1 MSYPIQFKGAKWY
14 NCDLHL
20 HTVAS
25 ACFQDRTV
33 TAEQWIQDAI
43 NKGLHCVAVTDH
55 NTGMSIDEIKNAA
68 IGKNIT
74 IFPGVEI
81 TCDTSKIHLLIL
93 FDSNA
98 DSNTI
103 HDFLVRADIH
113 REDFGKQDASTNKSI
128 FEILEIANIDGAMV
142 IPAHI
147 DEYNG
152 LESLSHANLEDL
164 FLNKNINA
172 VQVVHKKFL
181 DPTLIVIGNEVL
193 KNEIN
198 TYYGTPRPEIGEST
212 IKKWYDAVQSAIQ
225 KKLSILTFSDNP
237 HEPGNPKHGLWGIGQ
252 VSTWIKM
259 SETPSLEGLRQAFLL
274 PKFRVRNSF
283 SDERQIF
290 NYPALW
296 IKSLK
301 IENTILTKENEP
313 LLFHF
318 NPQLNTIIGGRGS
331 GKSSILKFIR
341 GLFNKSSDLDALQ
354 DILTEHND
362 FYKKQSGRPPKGAFT
377 DSSKITIEFVRNEFI
392 YKITA
397 SNIFNSEN
405 QIITIHKLL
414 ENEDWQEVTDTGFI
428 DFFDFEHY
436 SQKQIYEIAQEPNA
450 LRERIDNSI
459 EEVIDLKRRRDFI
472 KVSFLEKSSSIRVMI
487 LSLENKGK
495 LETKLRDV
503 QASITRLQESGVSA
517 IITEKD
523 LYDKEYQLLL
533 NVYNQLDEKCKAL
546 ENANIFISQDIIV
559 SAPFSPTHF
568 NELDSILNATKS
580 DLNTVNELLGKGLE
594 DLIIIRDKFI
604 KDILETRWYA
614 DKQSKEAEF
623 SALKETLAKDGI
635 NDISSF
641 EMLNAE
647 KEKLNIEI
655 LELNSSEENLT
666 NEIAERIRLLS
677 EYTLISKEISEKRQD
692 FLNEIIKT
700 DKIKIEIKQF
710 RNKSDFEEKLRYIL
724 QRENNT
730 FQNDIDALIDM
741 CFTGLV
747 ERQIINFRNIFEK
760 IKKGED
766 VSTFVSG
773 HFVNLVKAL
782 TDAQLDEIAIL
793 LPEDEIEF
801 KFMPS
806 GTTGYRS
813 LSTASAGQKT
823 TAILTFILS
832 HGIQPLILDQ
842 PEDDLDNRLVYELV
856 VDRLLEAKNS
866 RQIIVVT
873 HNANIPVNGD
883 SDYIISLDSESKY
896 MKILHEGTVEQSE
909 IKKEICDVMEGGQQA
924 FDFRSRRYGQ

>member
-33 TAEQWIQDAI
+33 TAEQWIQEAI
-43 NKGLHCVAVTDH
+43 DKGLHCVAVTDH
-55 NTGMSIDEIKNAA
+55 NTGMSIDEIKTAA

-93 FDSNA
+93 FDTNA

-103 HDFLVRADIH
+103 HDFLVRADLQ
-113 REDFGKQDASTNKSI
+113 REDFGKQDAATNKSI
-128 FEILEIANIDGAMV
+128 FEILEIANTDGAMV

-147 DEYNG
+147 DEFNG

-181 DPTLIVIGNEVL
+181 DPTLIVLGNEEL
-193 KNEIN
+193 KGEIN

-274 PKFRVRNSF
+274 PKFRIRNSF
-283 SDERQIF
+283 SEDNNFF
-290 NYPALW
+290 NYPSLW

-301 IENTILTKENEP
+301 VENTTLTKDHEP
-313 LLFHF
+313 IVFNF

-341 GLFNKSSDLDALQ
+341 GLFDKSSDLNTLE
-354 DILTEHND
+354 DILFDQQN
-362 FYKKQSGRPPKGAFT
+362 FYKIEGGRPKKGVFKEE
-377 DSSKITIEFVRNEFI
+377 SILTIEFLRNEVL
-392 YKITA
+392 YQVVA
-397 SNIFNSEN
+397 SNILDSSS
-405 QIITIHKLL
+405 QTIVISKLL
-414 ENEDWQEVTDTGFI
+414 PTLDWEVINDIGFI
-428 DFFDFEHY
+428 EFFDFEHY

-459 EEVIDLKRRRDFI
+459 DEVVDLNRKRDFI
-472 KVSFLEKSSSIRVMI
+472 KGSFLEKSAAIRLMNN
-487 LSLENKGK
+487 SLEYKNK
-495 LETKLRDV
+495 LVTKLKDIE
-503 QASITRLQESGVSA
+503 ASILKLQESGVST
-517 IITEKD
+517 IIVEKD
-523 LYDKEYQLLL
+523 IFDRENQLL
-533 NVYNQLDEKCKAL
+533 YNILSQLDSKVANL
-546 ENANIFISQDIIV
+546 QNAIDVVSAKLNL
-559 SAPFSPTHF
+559 SAPFGPKYF
-568 NELDSILNATKS
+568 DELRSILDTANIE
-580 DLNTVNELLGKGLE
+580 LNTLNLKLAENQEKLKL
-594 DLIIIRDKFI
+594 IRDKFNV
-604 KDILETRWYA
+604 DILSSTWYS
-614 DKQSKEAEF
+614 DKLAKELEF
-623 SALKETLAKDGI
+623 SNLKDRLAAEGVNI
-635 NDISSF
+635 ISSF
-641 EMLNAE
+641 ESLNLE

-655 LELNSSEENLT
+655 ANINSSIETLPLEKERHRNL
-666 NEIAERIRLLS
+666 LL
-677 EYTLISKEISEKRQD
+677 EYLITSKEISAQRQR
-692 FLNEIIKT
+692 FLNTIIKT
-700 DKIKIEIKQF
+700 DKIKIEIKHF
-710 RNKSDFEEKLRYIL
+710 RNKVDFEEKFRRIL

-730 FQNDIDALIDM
+730 FQSDIDVLTNL

-747 ERQIINFRNIFEK
+747 ETQIIVFRGIFEK
-760 IKKGED
+760 IKNGED
-766 VSTFVSG
+766 VSEYVTG
-773 HFVNLVKAL
+773 HFVNLVKGL

-806 GTTGYRS
+806 GTREYRS

-883 SDYIISLDSESKY
+883 SEYIISLNSESKY
-896 MKILHEGTVEQSE
+896 IQILYEGTVEQSE